1 MRRNSGWG
9 ELHIY
14 NWETHKPTLTVNPI
28 EKRCCY
34 RDARWSPDGS
44 YLLFAFQDEGLAD
57 ADSPDA
63 VWISHEEV
71 MAESAARREELQ
83 ALIKKQ
89 KAH

>member
-1 MRRNSGWG
+1 MTKNAPASGAKPDH
-9 ELHIY
+9 E
-14 NWETHKPTLTVNPI
+14 ETYDEWFLRMV
-28 EKRCCY
+28 
-34 RDARWSPDGS
+34 
-44 YLLFAFQDEGLAD
+44 DEGLAD